1 MEHPQDTRLAGR
13 VRRQRGVPGMDQFLS
28 LAHGMSVIERWNNKP
43 NLLAETVA
51 AHSFL
56 VSVMAWGL
64 GAAAQAQ
71 GMTVDLDQVLKRAIA
86 HDLHEV
92 VTGDILAPTKRA
104 DPGIAQAVAELERE
118 ANLEILA
125 TLPPPLQ
132 EALAP
137 YMLEPTDETTEGQ
150 VVAAADLLA
159 AYMKS
164 WLEVQLGNAFH
175 VETRQRISGMLQA
188 SPLPM
193 VAELMADLERLEQQ
207 GDGVEDEQ
215 SLAAFLHHLVTLYY
229 VKRWNYLPSLAPK
242 SVAAHSHLVA
252 LAAWVMAAAENHAHG
267 RDLPMDAILKRALL
281 VEAPK
286 AITGDILYR
295 SKTASRPMAA
305 GVEAVR
311 AQAAQQMIA
320 TLPPALQP
328 HFAPYMA
335 PLPGA
340 AGKLVEEAA
349 VVAAY
354 MEVLMEVRLGNSYFI
369 PLRQALEERLA
380 DPFSVTKD
388 LMAALGRIDAP

>member
-1 MEHPQDTRLAGR
+1 MHE
-13 VRRQRGVPGMDQFLS
+13 FLS

-64 GAAAQAQ
+64 GAAAQAK
-71 GMTVDLDQVLKRAIA
+71 GMKVDLGQVLKRAIA

-92 VTGDILAPTKRA
+92 ITGDILAPTKRA
-104 DPGIAQAVAELERE
+104 DPGIAQAVADLERE

-125 TLPPPLQ
+125 TLPPRLQ
-132 EALAP
+132 EELAP
-137 YMLEPTDETTEGQ
+137 YMLEPADDSPEGR
-150 VVAAADLLA
+150 VVAAADLFA
-159 AYMKS
+159 AYLKS

-175 VETRQRISGMLQA
+175 TETRQRICGMLQS
-188 SPLPM
+188 SPVPM
-193 VAELMADLERLEQQ
+193 VTELMADLEKVEQQ
-207 GDGVEDEQ
+207 GEGLGDEP
-215 SLAAFLHHLVTLYY
+215 SLAGFLHHLVTLYY
-229 VKRWNYLPSLAPK
+229 VKRWNYLPTLATK

-252 LAAWVMAAAENHAHG
+252 LAAWIMAAAENHAHG
-267 RDLPMDAILKRALL
+267 RDLPLDDILKRALL

-305 GVEAVR
+305 GVETVR
-311 AQAAQQMIA
+311 AQAARQMIA
-320 TLPPALQP
+320 ALPGELQP

-335 PLPGA
+335 PLPGP

-354 MEVLMEVRLGNSYFI
+354 MEVIMEIKLGNTYFL
-369 PLRQALEERLA
+369 PLKQALEERVP
-380 DPFSVTKD
+380 DPFPVTRQ
-388 LMAALGRIDAP
+388 LMAALGRLDAP

>member
-1 MEHPQDTRLAGR
+1 
-13 VRRQRGVPGMDQFLS
+13 MDQFLS

-64 GAAAQAQ
+64 GAVGQAK
-71 GMTVDLDQVLKRAIA
+71 GMEVDLGRVLKRAIA

-92 VTGDILAPTKRA
+92 ITGDILAPTKRA
-104 DPGIAQAVAELERE
+104 DPGIAKAVADLERE

-125 TLPPPLQ
+125 TLPQHLQ
-132 EALAP
+132 KELAP
-137 YMLEPTDETTEGQ
+137 YMMEPTDDSPEGR
-150 VVAAADLLA
+150 VVAAADLFA

-175 VETRQRISGMLQA
+175 TETRQRISAMLQA
-188 SPLPM
+188 YSLPM
-193 VAELMADLERLEQQ
+193 VTELMADLEQVEQQ
-207 GDGVEDEQ
+207 GDGPGEEP
-215 SLAAFLHHLVTLYY
+215 SLANFLHHLVTLYY
-229 VKRWNYLPSLAPK
+229 VKRWNYLPTLATK

-252 LAAWVMAAAENHAHG
+252 LAAWIMAAAENHAHG

-295 SKTASRPMAA
+295 SKTASRPMLA

-311 AQAAQQMIA
+311 AQAARRMVA
-320 TLPPALQP
+320 ALPQDLQT
-328 HFAPYMA
+328 HFAPYME
-335 PLPGA
+335 PLPGP

-354 MEVLMEVRLGNSYFI
+354 MEVLMEVRLGNSYFL
-369 PLRQALEERLA
+369 PLRHELEQRLE
-380 DPFSVTKD
+380 DPFPVTRQ
-388 LMAALGRIDAP
+388 LMAALGSIDAP